1 MSIHRD
7 RRNFTN
13 EFKAQIVQ
21 LYLNGKR
28 KCEITGEYD
37 LSTSVLHTW
46 INQFENTGSFKK
58 EDNIDPL
65 EKELRILRKRYNQLL
80 KSIFIF

>member
-37 LSTSVLHTW
+37 LSTSVLHTSVFDFRRD
-46 INQFENTGSFKK
+46 IRLGMKILEESRKTADRFKRLSGT
-58 EDNIDPL
+58 I
-65 EKELRILRKRYNQLL
+65 Q
-80 KSIFIF
+80 KSL